1 MNRKQR
7 RANAAMAPKSVTV
20 GLKADGTP
28 ILGVSRSITGSNR
41 SRPIVRYKG
50 REGGVINEA
59 TKLLSRLGIE
69 L

>member
-7 RANAAMAPKSVTV
+7 RASVAVARKSATV

-28 ILGVSRSITGSNR
+28 ILGTSKSITGSNR
-41 SRPIVRYKG
+41 SRPLVRMKVAVG
-50 REGGVINEA
+50 NVVNEA
-59 TKLLSRLGIE
+59 TKLLSKLGVE